1 MVLNTKLSKGD
12 WIVHANYGLGQV
24 QGEDKKVLAGEEKEY
39 YKVQTKAAVYW
50 LPKNRLDANTIREV
64 ASQKK
69 FRQALKVLKESPVKM
84 NKDYRKRK
92 ARIVEAVS
100 SNSVVEFAKLIRD
113 LYWRRRQK
121 SLNDIEKRTLDSL
134 KVRFAREWSVASDIN
149 ETDALNQ
156 LEHILTNSKADSA
169 AA

>member
-1 MVLNTKLSKGD
+1 MVLNSKLSKGD

-24 QGEDKKVLAGEEKEY
+24 QGEDVKVLGGEEKEY

-50 LPKNRLDANTIREV
+50 LPKNRLDADTIREV

-69 FRQALKVLKESPVKM
+69 FRQAIKVLKEKPNKM
-84 NKDYRKRK
+84 HKDYRKRK
-92 ARIVEAVS
+92 ARIAEVVS

-113 LYWRRRQK
+113 LYWRRRDK

-134 KVRFAREWSVASDIN
+134 KVRLAREWSVAADIK
-149 ETDALNQ
+149 ESDALNR
-156 LEHILTNSKADSA
+156 LENTLTDSTSG
-169 AA
+169 